1 MALSN
6 FHISLLKLLSH
17 EGGYVNDPQDPGG
30 MTNLGVTKKVWE
42 AWVGRTVSKA
52 DMQALTPVAV
62 GPLYKVKYWD
72 KIRGDDLP
80 SGLDY
85 CVFDFAVNSG
95 VGRASKTLQAAVR
108 TTVDGMI
115 GKGTLEAVKQADPVK
130 LIDELCSR
138 RQMFL
143 EGLVTFPRFGHG
155 WTTRVKEVREDAR
168 AMASA
173 HKEMV

>member
-6 FHISLLKLLSH
+6 FHTSLLKLLGH
-17 EGGYVNDPQDPGG
+17 EGGFVNDPQDPGG

-42 AWVGRTVSKA
+42 SWIGRPSTKQ
-52 DMQALTPVAV
+52 DMMSLTPVAV
-62 GPLYKVKYWD
+62 GSLYKVKYWD

-80 SGLDY
+80 DGVDY

-143 EGLVTFPRFGHG
+143 EGLLTFPRFGHG
-155 WTTRVKEVREDAR
+155 WTTRVKEVRDASR
-168 AMASA
+168 AMAYA
-173 HKEMV
+173 RK

>member
-6 FHISLLKLLSH
+6 FHTSLLKLLGH
-17 EGGYVNDPQDPGG
+17 EGGFVNDPQDPGG

-42 AWVGRTVSKA
+42 SWIGRAATTQ
-52 DMQALTPVAV
+52 DMTALTPAAV
-62 GPLYKVKYWD
+62 SPLYKVKYWG
-72 KIRGDDLP
+72 KVRGDDLP
-80 SGLDY
+80 DGVDY

-115 GKGTLEAVKQADPVK
+115 GKGTLEVVKQADPVT

-143 EGLVTFPRFGHG
+143 EGLLTFPRFGHG
-155 WTTRVKEVREDAR
+155 WTTRVKEVRDASR
-168 AMASA
+168 AMAYA
-173 HKEMV
+173 RK

>member
-6 FHISLLKLLSH
+6 FHTSLLKLLGH
-17 EGGYVNDPQDPGG
+17 EGGFVNDPQDPGG

-42 AWVGRTVSKA
+42 SWIGRAATKQ
-52 DMQALTPVAV
+52 DMMSLTPVAV
-62 GPLYKVKYWD
+62 GSLYKVKYWD
-72 KIRGDDLP
+72 KVRGDDLP
-80 SGLDY
+80 DGVDY

-115 GKGTLEAVKQADPVK
+115 GKGTLEVVKQADPVK

-143 EGLVTFPRFGHG
+143 EGLLTFPRFGHG
-155 WTTRVKEVREDAR
+155 WTTRVKEVRDASR
-168 AMASA
+168 AMAYA
-173 HKEMV
+173 RK

>member
-1 MALSN
+1 
-6 FHISLLKLLSH
+6 LLKLLGH
-17 EGGYVNDPQDPGG
+17 EGGFVNDPQDPGG

-42 AWVGRTVSKA
+42 SWIGRPSTKQ
-52 DMQALTPVAV
+52 DMMSLTPVAV
-62 GPLYKVKYWD
+62 GSLYKVKYWD

-80 SGLDY
+80 DGVDY

-115 GKGTLEAVKQADPVK
+115 GKGTLEAVKQADPVT

-143 EGLVTFPRFGHG
+143 EGLLTFPRFGNG
-155 WTTRVKEVREDAR
+155 WTTRVKEVRDASR
-168 AMASA
+168 TMAYA
-173 HKEMV
+173 RK

>member
-1 MALSN
+1 
-6 FHISLLKLLSH
+6 
-17 EGGYVNDPQDPGG
+17 

-42 AWVGRTVSKA
+42 SWIGRPSTEQ
-52 DMQALTPVAV
+52 DMMSLTPVAV
-62 GPLYKVKYWD
+62 GSLYKVKYWD

-80 SGLDY
+80 DGVDY

-108 TTVDGMI
+108 TIVDGMI
-115 GKGTLEAVKQADPVK
+115 GKGTLEVVKQADPVK

-143 EGLVTFPRFGHG
+143 EGLLTFPRFGHG
-155 WTTRVKEVREDAR
+155 WTTRVKEVRDASR
-168 AMASA
+168 AMAYA
-173 HKEMV
+173 RK